1 MWMRQGAVQLAT
13 VGCMAGRSSAD
24 APEFV
29 MRAELLQLLRV
40 SPTRLV
46 QLQKEPDWP
55 EPIAELIAGKLYRYA
70 DIKAWA
76 DKKGRTLYPIDATR
90 QPGRSHPRTH
100 DAHRE
105 P

>member
-1 MWMRQGAVQLAT
+1 
-13 VGCMAGRSSAD
+13 
-24 APEFV
+24 

-70 DIKAWA
+70 DIQAWA
-76 DKKGRTLYPIDATR
+76 DKKGRTLHPIDAAQ
-90 QPGRSHPRTH
+90 QPGRAHPRNR
-100 DAHRE
+100 DARAE

>member
-1 MWMRQGAVQLAT
+1 MGQGAVLLAT
-13 VGCMAGRSSAD
+13 VRCMAGRTSTD

-70 DIKAWA
+70 DIQAWA
-76 DKKGRTLYPIDATR
+76 DKKGRMLHLIDATQ
-90 QPGRSHPRTH
+90 QPGRAHLRSQ
-100 DAHRE
+100 DARRE
-105 P
+105 S